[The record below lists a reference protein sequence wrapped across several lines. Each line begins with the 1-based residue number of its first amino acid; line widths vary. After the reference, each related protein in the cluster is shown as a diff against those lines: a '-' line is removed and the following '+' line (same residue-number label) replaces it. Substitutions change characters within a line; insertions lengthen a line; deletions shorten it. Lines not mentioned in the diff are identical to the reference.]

1 MKTFG
6 IIVWSIFLVWNVVLL
21 CNVGIDEFDNKRY
34 LYIDMELETVRLTFI
49 FISILGIIINILWK
63 PHSKIVKG
71 ISDSY

>member
-21 CNVGIDEFDNKRY
+21 CNVGIDEFDGKRY

-49 FISILGIIINILWK
+49 FISILGIIVNILWK
-63 PHSKIVKG
+63 PHNKIVKG